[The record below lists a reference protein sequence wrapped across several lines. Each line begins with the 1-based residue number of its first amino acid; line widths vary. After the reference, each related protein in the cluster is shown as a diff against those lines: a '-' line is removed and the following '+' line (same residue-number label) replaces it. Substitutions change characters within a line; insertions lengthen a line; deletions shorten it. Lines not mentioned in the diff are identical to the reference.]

1 MESGLLSGGKTQEF
15 GEVLLESID
24 DSLLILGEEPKN
36 AVYQYLSTIQS
47 LERKDIPDRLEDF
60 QSGLKN
66 ALGGAARV
74 VERLILRKLFQKI
87 GSTFKESSEY
97 EFAEHV
103 NEARRR
109 FEGTRQRPPTL
120 KDQMGQTKLK
130 KG

>member
-1 MESGLLSGGKTQEF
+1 MECSLLSTGKIQQF
-15 GEVLLESID
+15 GEILLESID
-24 DSLLILGEEPKN
+24 DSLQILGEEPKK
-36 AVYQYLSTIQS
+36 AVYQYLSTIKS
-47 LERKDIPDRLEDF
+47 LEKKDIPDRLEDF
-60 QSGLKN
+60 QSGLKS

-103 NEARRR
+103 YEARRR
-109 FEGTRQRPPTL
+109 FEGTKQRPPIL

>member
-1 MESGLLSGGKTQEF
+1 MESGVLSSSKTQQF

-24 DSLLILGEEPKN
+24 DSLQILGEEPKN

-47 LERKDIPDRLEDF
+47 LEKNDIPDRLEDF
-60 QSGLKN
+60 QSGLKS

-87 GSTFKESSEY
+87 GSTFKETSEY

-109 FEGTRQRPPTL
+109 FEGSKQRSSIL
-120 KDQMGQTKLK
+120 KDQTGQTKLK

>member
-1 MESGLLSGGKTQEF
+1 MSINKTQAF
-15 GEVLLESID
+15 GEILLESID
-24 DSLLILGEEPKN
+24 DSLQILGEEPKN

-47 LERKDIPDRLEDF
+47 LDKKDIPDRLEDF
-60 QSGLKN
+60 QSGLKS

-87 GSTFKESSEY
+87 GSTFKETSEY

-109 FEGTRQRPPTL
+109 FEGIRQRPPIQ
-120 KDQMGQTKLK
+120 KDQTGQAKLK

>member
-47 LERKDIPDRLEDF
+47 LEKKDIPDHLEDF
-60 QSGLKN
+60 QSGLKS

>member
-47 LERKDIPDRLEDF
+47 LERKDIPDHLEDF
-60 QSGLKN
+60 QSGLKS

>member
-1 MESGLLSGGKTQEF
+1 MESGLLSSNKTQPF
-15 GEVLLESID
+15 GEILLESID
-24 DSLLILGEEPKN
+24 DSLQILGEEPKN

-47 LERKDIPDRLEDF
+47 LDKQDIPDRLEDF
-60 QSGLKN
+60 QSGLKS

-87 GSTFKESSEY
+87 GSTFKETSEY

-109 FEGTRQRPPTL
+109 FEGTRQRPSMQR
-120 KDQMGQTKLK
+120 DQMGQVKLK

>member
-1 MESGLLSGGKTQEF
+1 MESGLLSSGKTQEF

-47 LERKDIPDRLEDF
+47 LERKDIPDHLEDF
-60 QSGLKN
+60 QSGLKS

-109 FEGTRQRPPTL
+109 FEGTRQRPPIL